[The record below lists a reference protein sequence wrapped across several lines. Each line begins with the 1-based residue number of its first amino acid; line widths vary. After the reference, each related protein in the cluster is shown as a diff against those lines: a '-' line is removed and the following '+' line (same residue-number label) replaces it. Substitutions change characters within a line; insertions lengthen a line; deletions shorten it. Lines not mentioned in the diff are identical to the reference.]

1 MCWLAPNSG
10 HGCRGIFPRVGR
22 TPYGGTADDTA
33 RPAIPGAH
41 RTDTVDVVTVVSGEV
56 YAVLESGETLLRQG
70 DSLVQRG
77 TMHAWHNRSESP
89 ALVASIMVAAVR

>member
-1 MCWLAPNSG
+1 MCWLAPNSDMDAEEYS
-10 HGCRGIFPRVGR
+10 RALADA
-22 TPYGGTADDTA
+22 YGGTADDTA